1 MTDDWS
7 EIQRRHFDRE
17 LSDYRVMYGADSP
30 FHRAMTARFLRF
42 AGARS
47 SDAVLDV
54 GCGVGRLTIPL
65 LQSGCRVTGLDLSE
79 PTLEALTGRVEQLGL
94 ADRFQ
99 AVCRPAEELAFLDEF
114 DLAVGRGILH
124 HLEDPVPVLS
134 KIHAALKPGGRA
146 AFMDPNPYHPGW
158 VPFILVHP
166 TLSWSVERYVLR
178 GTPDRTRGMLES
190 AGFAGAE
197 TGSCGLVPPPLWGR
211 LPGVDALEEQL
222 EKIPLLRRLGLYLMA
237 RGVR

>member
-1 MTDDWS
+1 MTGEWS

-17 LSDYRVMYGADSP
+17 LPGYSVMYGADSP
-30 FHRAMTARFLRF
+30 FHRAMTGRFLRF

-47 SDAVLDV
+47 SDAVLDI
-54 GCGVGRLTIPL
+54 GCGLGRLTLPL
-65 LQSGCRVTGLDLSE
+65 LQSGCRVTGLDLSA
-79 PTLEALTGRVEQLGL
+79 PTLGALKERVEQLGL
-94 ADRFQ
+94 SDRFR
-99 AVCRPAEELAFLDEF
+99 AVCRPAEELAFLGKF

-158 VPFILVHP
+158 IPFILLHP
-166 TLSWSVERYVLR
+166 TLSWSVERFVLR

-190 AGFAGAE
+190 AGFAGAG
-197 TGSCGLVPPPLWGR
+197 TKSCGLVPPPLWGR
-211 LPGVDALEEQL
+211 LPKVDALEERL